1 VFFVFF
7 VVKSCVR
14 QRGRQI
20 AAAQT
25 RKTELKPQMHADA
38 AALHTPTCAVPSTA
52 AQAMR
57 AETHLRAS
65 AFICGFNFF
74 LLLWPQQIRTS

>member
-1 VFFVFF
+1 MAEHPGTAGHNNTCGKPAKRGQSGQNSLTSSCLFFVFFVFF
-7 VVKSCVR
+7 VVKSYVR

-38 AALHTPTCAVPSTA
+38 AALHTPT
-52 AQAMR
+52 
-57 AETHLRAS
+57 
-65 AFICGFNFF
+65 
-74 LLLWPQQIRTS
+74 